1 MDMILVQ
8 YVGCDGYFRRDSIDC
23 DDESGRKIS
32 RRLSTYLPHTD
43 IDVGSSSSSSKSSES
58 KHEDDESD
66 GDGSLRSCSIQ

>member
-8 YVGCDGYFRRDSIDC
+8 YVGCDGYFRRDSTDS

-32 RRLSTYLPHTD
+32 RRLSTYLPHMD
-43 IDVGSSSSSSKSSES
+43 IDVVSSKSSES

-66 GDGSLRSCSIQ
+66 RDGSLWSCSIQ